1 MSYTVSDFTSS
12 YKPTWC
18 PGCGNFGIWASLR
31 RALVELGLG
40 PHEVLAVYDI
50 GCCGNGSNWFRSY
63 GFHSLHGRALP
74 LAVGARLGNHK
85 LKVMAFAGDG
95 GALGEGGNHFIHTC
109 RTNIDLTYFIHDNQL
124 YSLTTGQASP
134 TSQKGMETKSTPQ
147 GTALGQLY
155 PLQLAISAGATFV
168 ARGFA
173 DDLQGLTE
181 LMLMAIEH
189 KGFAVLD
196 ILQPCPTF
204 NLINTREWYG
214 KYIKKLTQDN
224 WDASNKNKALILAGN
239 WHDFIPVGILYQEAR
254 PTLEESLPALSGEPL
269 ISQVKEYDIMNLLEE
284 LR

>member
-1 MSYTVSDFTSS
+1 MPYTVSDFTTPH
-12 YKPTWC
+12 KPTWC
-18 PGCGNFGIWASLR
+18 SGCGNFGIWASLR

-181 LMLMAIEH
+181 LMRMAIEH

-224 WDASNKNKALILAGN
+224 WDASNKDKALILAGN
-239 WHDFIPVGILYQEAR
+239 WHDFIPVGVLYQEAR

-269 ISQVKEYDIMNLLEE
+269 VNQVITRDVSDLLEE